1 MAARDKA
8 AWGMVAMKR
17 AAWVLVA
24 GFALG
29 LSWWSL
35 AYVARSWGVPWALSW
50 VVSAV
55 FDGVALICAELALS
69 AARLGDSTFA
79 PASCLVVFAGL
90 SAWFNS
96 WHAELTGLPV
106 PARVFYATPP
116 LAAVVVTE
124 LQLRHD
130 RRAALRAAGRVADPL
145 PAFGGS
151 TWLHKPLSTY
161 AGLRRVIAFRQ
172 RDRIERATRVWPS
185 LPVTLQPQAQART
198 NTAQR
203 YARTPA
209 GGKSSRAG
217 AAGRQRD
224 TKRPAAHKVRKNGMD
239 PKRRAAVIGAMRTDL
254 AAGVKLSKRTVPAR
268 YGVTAYHGEQLLA
281 EARELVAV

>member
-1 MAARDKA
+1 MAAMDKA
-8 AWGMVAMKR
+8 AWGMVAVKR

-106 PARVFYATPP
+106 PARIFYATPP

-172 RDRIERATRVWPS
+172 HDRIERATRVWPS
-185 LPVTLQPQAQART
+185 LPVALQPQPAARP
-198 NTAQR
+198 NTAEKP
-203 YARTPA
+203 AKTPA
-209 GGKSSRAG
+209 ARRPSPAG
-217 AAGRQRD
+217 ATARPRD
-224 TKRPAAHKVRKNGMD
+224 TKPPAARKRRNGMD
-239 PKRRAAVIGAMRTDL
+239 PDERAAVLARMRTDL
-254 AAGVKLSKRTVPAR
+254 SRGEVLTKRTVPGR

-281 EARELVAV
+281 EARKLVAV